1 MMLKTMVGRF
11 GANKVKAV
19 FSAAFAVFLFAGAAF
34 AVEVRPWAHE
44 GSDLDADPVVRFG
57 VLDNGLRYAVMPN
70 SEPPKRV
77 SLRLLVEAGSLMEED
92 AERGMA
98 HYLEH
103 MGFKGTTHFSPGEM
117 IELGQRLGMAFG
129 PDTNAHTSFH
139 ETVYKFEVPEADDA
153 LIRPAFLALRDYA
166 DGMLLLEEEAESE
179 RGVILAEKRDR
190 DSASFR
196 SILDVYDFAFPY
208 SPLRLRFPIGT
219 EEAIRTMNHE
229 DMRRFYERWYTVD
242 RFAVVV
248 VGDIDPGEAEALI
261 EEFFG
266 DAKPNPEPVPDPSR
280 GAILPQGEAYRFYH
294 DPELG
299 STQVNVFTV
308 WEQDDAGDTRATRE
322 GTILRD
328 LATSILNRRFEMIA
342 RSEDAPFA
350 SAGAY
355 AYSFLDF
362 AEFAGL
368 QATTRPETWED
379 ALERIVLEKRRALEH
394 GFHESELAVA
404 RANVLNSY
412 ERAAAQAESRESRAL
427 ADGLVRAVSLGR
439 VFTSPGQNL
448 DLARAVL
455 DRATPESVHAAFVD
469 LWAKTGDRL
478 VRMESEENVDNAY
491 KRMRAAFRASHT
503 VEVDPPEE
511 FVATEFVYAVIG
523 EPSAIVERR
532 ELEDL
537 DAEQV
542 VFANNVV
549 LNLKRTDFER
559 SRVRIGA
566 RFGKGRLSLTPELEG
581 LDFFASYIFVPGAL
595 EAHSADELETLFAG
609 KTVGVDFSVSDDAFV
624 LTGSTTPRDL
634 EDQLAL
640 MAAHILAPG
649 FRPEAERRFR
659 QVIPQIYQQVNHTV
673 DGVMRSRVDRFLV
686 NGDYRFGIPPR
697 EVLESHSTET
707 VREWLSGALASS
719 ALEIAVV
726 GDFDPDDVIDAVQ
739 RTFGALPEREAEKS
753 VPDSARGV
761 DLRRGPADETFTYRT
776 SIPQARAVM
785 YWLTDDTD
793 DIRKARRLAVL
804 SGVVNERIRVRIRN
818 ELGEAYSPF
827 AYHDASRVFDGMGH
841 LVAIVNVD
849 AERLGLIG
857 EILGDIAA
865 SIVEDGI
872 GDDEFERV
880 LNPRIRSLENQAR
893 SNPYW
898 LGTVLL
904 GAREHPRQ
912 LDWARTLFTDYPAIT
927 RGEVEALARE
937 YLTEDHI
944 FVRVVPEPMDEGE
957 GEAGE

>member
-1 MMLKTMVGRF
+1 MVGRF

-19 FSAAFAVFLFAGAAF
+19 FVGAFAGILLTGAVFGGEA
-34 AVEVRPWAHE
+34 RPWAHE
-44 GSDLDADPVVRFG
+44 GSDLDADPAVRFG
-57 VLDNGLRYAVMPN
+57 VLDNGLRFAVMPN

-77 SLRLLVEAGSLMEED
+77 SLRLLVEVGSLMEED

-139 ETVYKFEVPEADDA
+139 ETVYKFEVPEAEDA

-166 DGMLLLEEEAESE
+166 DGMLILEEEAESE

-196 SILDVYDFAFPY
+196 SIQDVYDFAFPY
-208 SPLRLRFPIGT
+208 SPFRLRFPIGT
-219 EEAIRTMNHE
+219 EEAIRTMDHG

-248 VGDIDPGEAEALI
+248 VGDIDPDDAVSLI

-266 DAKPNPEPVPDPSR
+266 DAEPNPDPLQEPSR
-280 GAILPQGEAYRFYH
+280 GSILPQGEAYRFYH

-308 WEQDDAGDTRATRE
+308 WEQDDAGDTRGTRE
-322 GTILRD
+322 AGILRD
-328 LATSILNRRFEMIA
+328 LATAILNRRFEMIA

-368 QATTRPETWED
+368 QATTRPETWEK

-394 GFHESELAVA
+394 GFLESELAVA

-427 ADGLVRAVSLGR
+427 ADALVRAVSLDR
-439 VFTSPGQNL
+439 VFTSPEQNL
-448 DLARAVL
+448 ELARRVL
-455 DRATPESVHAAFVD
+455 DEATPETVHAALVD
-469 LWAKTGDRL
+469 LWAQTGDRL
-478 VRMESEENVDNAY
+478 VRMESEEEIDEAY
-491 KRMRAAFRASHT
+491 KRMRTVFRASHGKE
-503 VEVDPPEE
+503 VEPPED
-511 FVATEFVYAVIG
+511 FIADDFAYAVIG

-559 SRVRIGA
+559 NRVRVGA
-566 RFGKGRLSLTPELEG
+566 RFGKGRLGLAPEQEG

-609 KTVGVDFSVSDDAFV
+609 KTVGIDFSVGDDAFV
-624 LTGSTTPRDL
+624 LSGTTTPRDL

-673 DGVMRSRVDRFLV
+673 DGVMRSRVERFLV
-686 NGDYRFGIPPR
+686 NDDFRFGIPPR
-697 EVLESHSTET
+697 DQLERHSTEA
-707 VREWLSGALASS
+707 VSEWMAGALASS

-726 GDFDPDDVIDAVQ
+726 GDFEPDEVVEAVQ
-739 RTFGALPEREAEKS
+739 RTFGALSPREAEKI
-753 VPDSARGV
+753 VPDGARKV
-761 DLRRGPADETFTYRT
+761 DLLRGPAEETFTYRT
-776 SIPQARAVM
+776 SIPQARGVM
-785 YWLTDDTD
+785 YWVTDDTD
-793 DIRKARRLAVL
+793 DVRKARRLAVL

-841 LVAIVNVD
+841 IIAIVNVD
-849 AERLGLIG
+849 AGRLDLVG
-857 EILGDIAA
+857 EILHDIAT

-872 GDDEFERV
+872 DEDEFERV

-937 YLTEDHI
+937 YLTDDRI
-944 FVRVVPEPMDEGE
+944 FVRIVPEPMDD
-957 GEAGE
+957 GEAGREEE